1 MFTASNEV
9 MQTIF
14 DNCDFTAEAE
24 NYRYYGISDRE
35 EIADDVRE
43 CLKEYDADEND
54 VQEYTD
60 RIMLA
65 LNE

>member
-1 MFTASNEV
+1 MFTASNEE
-9 MQTIF
+9 MQTVF
-14 DNCDFTAEAE
+14 DNCDFIAEAA
-24 NYRYYGISDRE
+24 NYSQYGISDRE

-43 CLKEYDADEND
+43 CLKEYNADEND

-65 LNE
+65 LNA